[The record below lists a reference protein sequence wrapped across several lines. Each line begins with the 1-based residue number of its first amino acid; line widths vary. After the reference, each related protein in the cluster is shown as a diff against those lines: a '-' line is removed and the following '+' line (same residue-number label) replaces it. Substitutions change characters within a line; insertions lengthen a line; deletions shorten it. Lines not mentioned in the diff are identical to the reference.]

1 MLKSSPYKIPTY
13 FLHVSSF
20 CFQYSI
26 RYDTYIGFSS
36 RMSPLLSWQGL
47 DQPSYLQ
54 TSSQLYSSS
63 WPRHISCLAVTL
75 LISLRRFLLPLAVDF
90 VSLTNKG
97 LSVLEIHIVPRSTLN
112 VLLNLEKNCS
122 KEKRLLINFENLL
135 DMALFETNRAST
147 RSTSISI
154 LGKSTTILD
163 EILIFISST

>member
-1 MLKSSPYKIPTY
+1 MYIIP
-13 FLHVSSF
+13 LSG
-20 CFQYSI
+20 I
-26 RYDTYIGFSS
+26 RYDTYIGLSS

-97 LSVLEIHIVPRSTLN
+97 LSVLERHIVPRSTLN
-112 VLLNLEKNCS
+112 KLLNLWKKKTIYEIHYSITIHLKLVCAMNAIVVSYCF
-122 KEKRLLINFENLL
+122 KRTLLK
-135 DMALFETNRAST
+135 
-147 RSTSISI
+147 TSIAVNKNFC
-154 LGKSTTILD
+154 LLQQ
-163 EILIFISST
+163 L